1 MNEIDISRELANL
14 KRELNAL
21 SGNAGFA
28 DFVIGE
34 ILKLP
39 LQKQIF
45 VAKSIIANYTK
56 RLEERLK

>member
-34 ILKLP
+34 ILELP